1 MNTRSMNDK
10 EYIAYLEELIDERN
24 EQICKLQKDI
34 KVMIKY
40 FVDGQRKLTEAE
52 DEIKGYKR
60 ARERNKKSWEKLCNL
75 LHSSKCSRISKET
88 KKEISD
94 LLNQL

>member
-1 MNTRSMNDK
+1 MITRNMNDK
-10 EYIAYLEELIDERN
+10 EYIAHLEEVVEERN

-40 FVDGQRKLTEAE
+40 FVDSQRKLDEAE
-52 DEIKGYKR
+52 NEINGYKR

-75 LHSSKCSRISKET
+75 MNSSKLSRISKET
-88 KKEISD
+88 RKEILD